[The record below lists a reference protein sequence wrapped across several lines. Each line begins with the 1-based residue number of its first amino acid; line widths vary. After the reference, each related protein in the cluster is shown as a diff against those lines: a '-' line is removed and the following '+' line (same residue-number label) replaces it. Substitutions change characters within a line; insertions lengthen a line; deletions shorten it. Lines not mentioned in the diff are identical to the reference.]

1 MNNNDD
7 KRQRLLLDIM
17 TNNGATRLPESTDE
31 LLQPWRRLAGHLSP
45 LIGESGFCALY
56 MRATR
61 LLAGQIDWL
70 PSGQSCKSIERV
82 VAALGERFDSMDA
95 LGAQAANAALL
106 NTFTKLLSDLIGEAL
121 TTRLLT
127 SAANG
132 DDGQKNA
139 QEHK

>member
-61 LLAGQIDWL
+61 LLDSDFGWL
-70 PSGQSCKSIERV
+70 ASGQSCRSIDRAL
-82 VAALGERFDSMDA
+82 AALGERFDA
-95 LGAQAANAALL
+95 VETLAAQAGNAALL

-121 TTRLLT
+121 TTRLLA

>member
-56 MRATR
+56 LRATR
-61 LLAGQIDWL
+61 LLTGQFDWL
-70 PSGQSCKSIERV
+70 ASSQSCKSIDR
-82 VAALGERFDSMDA
+82 ALAGLGERLDA
-95 LGAQAANAALL
+95 TDTLAAQAGNAALL

-121 TTRLLT
+121 TTRLLS
-127 SAANG
+127 SAAKG

>member
-56 MRATR
+56 GRAAR
-61 LLAGQIDWL
+61 LLAGRFDWL
-70 PSGQSCKSIERV
+70 APGQSINSIERV
-82 VAALGERFDSMDA
+82 LAVLGERFDSIDT
-95 LGAQAANAALL
+95 LGAQAGNAALL
-106 NTFTKLLSDLIGEAL
+106 NTFTTLLSDLIGEAL
-121 TTRLLT
+121 TTRLLA
-127 SAANG
+127 SAANV